1 MAEVEIIT
9 ALKTVAIPAGLTF
22 EQFDAWL
29 ATAFDEPA
37 PVASDIVVAVEGFG
51 VDPFGNF
58 ASLEAAV
65 AFAEGWAGDIAAAVA
80 AGRYRLFPS
89 IAVVVRNRWGAEPR
103 EFARYVCKAA

>member
-9 ALKTVAIPAGLTF
+9 ALNTVAMPAGLTF
-22 EQFDAWL
+22 GQFDAWL

-37 PVASDIVVAVEGFG
+37 PEDIVVAVDGFG

-58 ASLEAAV
+58 GSLEAAV
-65 AFAEGWAGDIAAAVA
+65 EFAEGWAADIATAVE
-80 AGRYRLFPS
+80 AGRYRFFPS